1 MALQASQP
9 DNKNFL
15 SPIGFQFSIQ
25 KLPNVNYFCTTAF
38 VPDITMGQVDSLDT
52 PFIKLPMPGDKL
64 QFAPLAL
71 SFRID
76 EDLKNYREIYDW
88 LISLGYPD
96 NFAQHARFQR
106 PNPNN
111 AGSDTVFSDA
121 SLIIMT
127 NQYKP
132 NIEVKF
138 IDLYPIS
145 LSSVDFT
152 IEQSNVEYLNAQVQ
166 FVYRK
171 YELITISW

>member
-1 MALQASQP
+1 MAVQPSQP

-15 SPIGFQFSIQ
+15 SPIGFRFTVQ
-25 KLPNVNYFCTTAF
+25 KLPHVNYFCTSAS
-38 VPDITMGQVDSLDT
+38 VPAITMGQIDSLDT
-52 PFIKLPMPGDKL
+52 PFIKLPMPGDKMT
-64 QFAPLAL
+64 FDPLDLA
-71 SFRID
+71 FRID

-106 PNPNN
+106 ANAQN
-111 AGSDTVFSDA
+111 AGSDTYFSDA

-138 IDLYPIS
+138 TDLYPIS
-145 LSSVDFT
+145 LSSVEFN
-152 IEQSNVEYLNAQVQ
+152 IEANDVTYLNAQVS

-171 YELITISW
+171 YELITIA